1 MNVIE
6 RIRQLKNERSW
17 TDYRLAQE
25 ALIPQSTLASVYERN
40 TLPKLDVLEQLCH
53 AFGLTLAQFFREEE
67 EPQLLTREETA
78 LLERYRALP
87 PDKWQA
93 LLCLLGSEKSD
104 S

>member
-1 MNVIE
+1 M
-6 RIRQLKNERSW
+6 
-17 TDYRLAQE
+17 
-25 ALIPQSTLASVYERN
+25 
-40 TLPKLDVLEQLCH
+40 LEQLCH

-87 PDKWQA
+87 PDKRQA
-93 LLCLLGSEKSD
+93 LLCLLGIEKSD